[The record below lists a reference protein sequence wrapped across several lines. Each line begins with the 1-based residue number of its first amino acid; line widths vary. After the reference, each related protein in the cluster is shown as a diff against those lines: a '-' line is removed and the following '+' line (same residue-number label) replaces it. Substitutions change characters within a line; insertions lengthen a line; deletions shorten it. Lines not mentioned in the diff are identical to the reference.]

1 MCSGF
6 FVFTCRSGCGKV
18 CFWFCFWFC
27 GSGTTFD
34 LGLQWCSSS
43 NIISVFMANKKSAIM
58 VNLVNRIV
66 VKSDIQTGLFHH
78 LIPIIVSWKSTHG
91 QYISCHSKSVVC
103 YCIPLWMSTHM
114 HVCGFGLVHPRLA
127 AVILQGH
134 NRSPKCTWYKGH
146 NFAMPQKSPGLCP
159 QLFLGFTQALTF
171 LKGYYRSYI
180 LLGRNT
186 INI

>member
-1 MCSGF
+1 
-6 FVFTCRSGCGKV
+6 
-18 CFWFCFWFC
+18 
-27 GSGTTFD
+27 
-34 LGLQWCSSS
+34 
-43 NIISVFMANKKSAIM
+43 M

-134 NRSPKCTWYKGH
+134 NRSPKCTWYKAHLPH
-146 NFAMPQKSPGLCP
+146 NVLHSPSFRPWNDDQLLCTCSSLP
-159 QLFLGFTQALTF
+159 DVSGALSYCWSYLEFDYLGAPELYSLQLH
-171 LKGYYRSYI
+171 
-180 LLGRNT
+180 
-186 INI
+186 